1 MENLA
6 NYATG
11 EGYIDKENA
20 VRDGSRVRIVVAHA
34 DPGVANWIEPR
45 THDHGVMG
53 LRFVRPGIAP
63 VVHTKLVPVA
73 EVAGLAPQI

>member
-11 EGYIDKENA
+11 EGYVDKENA
-20 VRDGSRVRIVVAHA
+20 VRDGSHVRIVVAHS
-34 DPGVANWIEPR
+34 DPGVPNWIEPV

-53 LRFVRPGIAP
+53 LRFVRPGREP
-63 VVHTKLVPVA
+63 QVTSQLVPVGD
-73 EVAGLAPQI
+73 VALLPRP

>member
-11 EGYIDKENA
+11 QGYIDKENV
-20 VRDGSRVRIVVAHA
+20 VRDGSTVRIVVAHS
-34 DPGVANWIEPR
+34 DPGVPNWIEPV

-53 LRFVRPGIAP
+53 CRFVQPATEPEVSCR
-63 VVHTKLVPVA
+63 LVDL
-73 EVAGLAPQI
+73 ENLA

>member
-20 VRDGSRVRIVVAHA
+20 VRDGQSVRIVVSHE
-34 DPGVANWIEPR
+34 DPDVPNWIEPK

-53 LRFVRPGIAP
+53 LRFVRPSVEP
-63 VVHTKLVPVA
+63 QVTSRLVPVG
-73 EVAGLAPQI
+73 EVATLPRA